1 MRKGEGSDLVSV
13 SDVSVSICSKF
24 SVIVLRVLLQ
34 YSAAIL
40 KVSSVFQVL
49 GMHVYMV
56 KSKLKLSAIYKPFRL
71 TDFGKNNHFSV
82 V

>member
-49 GMHVYMV
+49 GM
-56 KSKLKLSAIYKPFRL
+56 F
-71 TDFGKNNHFSV
+71 TW
-82 V
+82 